1 MSIILVIV
9 VLLIGGSTLIN
20 GLTDAPNNLAA
31 VISTRVLKPNAALI
45 LGVVF
50 NTIGI
55 FFLGSAVAMTMANMV
70 TIGTGRDA
78 LITLGAVQLSVVLW
92 AGTAWR
98 YGIPTSSTHALIAAL
113 MGAGIS
119 FNGIA
124 AINADSIKKVLIG
137 MVIASVVGFAF
148 SLLTTKLIEFSCR
161 NVKRRVADKLF
172 SYGQIVSVALM
183 TLSNGAQDGQKFMGI
198 IYFAL
203 VLGGVYPEIMSE
215 TVVIPVWIKTFCA
228 VLMGGGILV
237 GGYRIIKKMGMEMV
251 NLEKYQGFAAEVVAS
266 SSMIV
271 STLFGIPLSS
281 THVKGTAMMGAG
293 ASKGINKVKWNVAK
307 DVILAWV
314 FTFPICIALGYIFSI
329 LFRWIFTYF

>member
-9 VLLIGGSTLIN
+9 VLLIGGATLIN

-31 VISTRVLKPNAALI
+31 VISTRVLKPKVALMI
-45 LGVVF
+45 GVIF
-50 NTIGI
+50 NTIGV

-78 LITLGAVQLSVVLW
+78 LITLGAVQLSVVIW
-92 AGTAWR
+92 AGAAWR

-137 MVIASVVGFAF
+137 MVIASVVGFSI
-148 SLLTTKLIEFSCR
+148 SLLTTRLIVFSCR
-161 NVKRRVADKLF
+161 NIKRRVADTFF
-172 SYGQIVSVALM
+172 SYGQIVSVTLM
-183 TLSNGAQDGQKFMGI
+183 TLSNGAQDGQKFMGV

-203 VLGGVYPEIMSE
+203 VIGGIYPEIMSNDI
-215 TVVIPVWIKTFCA
+215 VIPVWIKIFCA
-228 VLMGGGILV
+228 VFMGTGISV

-266 SSMIV
+266 GSMIV

-293 ASKGINKVKWNVAK
+293 ASKGIGKVNWNVAK
-307 DVILAWV
+307 EVILAWV
-314 FTFPICIALGYIFSI
+314 FTFPICIALGYVFSI
-329 LFRWIFTYF
+329 LFRWIFIYL

>member
-50 NTIGI
+50 NTIGV

-119 FNGIA
+119 FNGMA

-137 MVIASVVGFAF
+137 MVIASVVGFAI
-148 SLLTTKLIEFSCR
+148 SLLTTKLIAFSCK
-161 NVKRRVADKLF
+161 NVKRRVADKFF

-203 VLGGVYPEIMSE
+203 VLGGIYPEIMSE
-215 TVVIPVWIKTFCA
+215 NIVIPVWIKTFCA
-228 VLMGGGILV
+228 ILV

-293 ASKGINKVKWNVAK
+293 ASKGINKVNWTVAK
-307 DVILAWV
+307 DVILAWF